1 MQGLKLFS
9 RFLCVG
15 LLGAFINII
24 IFSLAVKIFMLPI
37 NTCSILAFLVA
48 VFSNFYLNNSWTFPS
63 SETKVSVIKNKLIFF
78 FLCNFCGLALNL
90 IILNLVLYFFNQN
103 AILLAQG
110 IGIFFGMVVNF
121 FLTKKFV
128 F

>member
-1 MQGLKLFS
+1 MQGIKLFI

-15 LLGAFINII
+15 VLGALINII
-24 IFSLAVKIFMLPI
+24 IFTLAVKIFMLSV
-37 NTCSILAFLVA
+37 NASSILAFLVA
-48 VFSNFYLNNSWTFPS
+48 VFCNFYLNILWTFS
-63 SETKVSVIKNKLIFF
+63 ASRTKVSAIKNKLIIFL
-78 FLCNFCGLALNL
+78 LCNFCGLALNL

-110 IGIFFGMVVNF
+110 IGIFFGMFVNF